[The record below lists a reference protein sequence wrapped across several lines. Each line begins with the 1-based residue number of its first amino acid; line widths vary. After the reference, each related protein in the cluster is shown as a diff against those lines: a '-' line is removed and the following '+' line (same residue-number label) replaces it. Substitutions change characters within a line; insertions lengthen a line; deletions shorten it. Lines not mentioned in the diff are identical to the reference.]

1 MSSSWRY
8 TLCSPPTASPVIQA
22 SVTLS
27 RQEMFMAG
35 PAGDVRT
42 YLIMCGHPQRKKKYS
57 KQEKGEKEARG
68 FADRK

>member
-1 MSSSWRY
+1 
-8 TLCSPPTASPVIQA
+8 
-22 SVTLS
+22 
-27 RQEMFMAG
+27 MAG